1 MKTKTCLLIVALL
14 CGSLS
19 VVAQDAKA
27 AMEEAVKAS
36 QQTVELVKG
45 PAEKKWKVS
54 GVMGVNATATG
65 MFNWAAGGNNNAN
78 GVVFANVSLLYRKN
92 KLAWESNL
100 DTELGAMYMEGTAY
114 DWRKSSDKLNF
125 STKVGY
131 EFMPKWYATA
141 LGSFKSQFLSGYE
154 YKTVGG
160 VETETYISN
169 WLSPSYT
176 DVSLGLDWKPN
187 DIFSA
192 YFSPV
197 AGRISTSVDPTL
209 RAKYGVE
216 LDQTSRSAFGL
227 SFKGGVNYARI
238 ENFKVIST
246 LGLFTPYNKDFG
258 NFDVDWDVAVSY
270 QFLKVLN
277 VTLSTSLK
285 YYDKVLIADQ
295 TGYLAPRV
303 QFKTVLGVGVGYSF

>member
-1 MKTKTCLLIVALL
+1 MKIKTCLLGTVLL
-14 CGSLS
+14 CGSWS

-27 AMEEAVKAS
+27 VMEEAAKAS
-36 QQTVELVKG
+36 QQAVELVKG
-45 PAEKKWKVS
+45 PADKEWKIN
-54 GVMGVNATATG
+54 GVMGLNATATG
-65 MFNWAAGGNNNAN
+65 MWNWAAGGNNNAN
-78 GVVFANVSLLYRKN
+78 GVLFGNVSLLYRKD
-92 KLAWESNL
+92 KLAWETNL
-100 DTELGAMYMEGTAY
+100 DTEIGAMYMAGTKY
-114 DWRKSSDKLNF
+114 TWRKSSDKINF
-125 STKVGY
+125 ATKLGY
-131 EFMPKWYATA
+131 EFAPKWYATA
-141 LGSFKSQFLSGYE
+141 LGSFKSQYIKGYD
-154 YKTVGG
+154 YTLVGG
-160 VETETYISN
+160 TETETYISN

>member
-1 MKTKTCLLIVALL
+1 MKTKACLLVVALL

-27 AMEEAVKAS
+27 VMEEAIKGS
-36 QQTVELVKG
+36 QQAVALVKG
-45 PAEKKWKVS
+45 PAEKEWKIN
-54 GVMGVNATATG
+54 GVMGLNATATG
-65 MFNWAAGGNNNAN
+65 MWNWAAGGNNNAN

-92 KLAWESNL
+92 KLAWERNL

-141 LGSFKSQFLSGYE
+141 LGSFKSQFLSCYE